1 MIGLDSKRVRAA
13 KFENPIVFAKQV
25 GEGADAYQR
34 AHFSFQS
41 TGATNIS
48 TVNAVTSGRPYIRT
62 KVRGRNEKHFTRVLE
77 DNQAR
82 TIYLG
87 TYGAV
92 DKIDAAIKRSRL
104 GSPYRCWKYY
114 HTPANNAK
122 AMTLI
127 TAYSFYLEMVSGSLF
142 EDWYIP
148 AKERMTP
155 HKFQQRLGEQK
166 MQYKPDLDIYP
177 GDENTRLFTQQSKRK
192 RSSEANQ
199 QRKQRRSVTVDH
211 DTGEKIEGVSVGS
224 FNAAVTS
231 GRLVTS
237 MSEFETHALSKRVLS
252 SSTGKRKSPVDC
264 FVCGNDTRAYCT
276 HCTRSSNKKPIP
288 LCFFD
293 KKRKLDGVM
302 QETPAMC
309 FLKYHSP
316 EYFGLCRDD
325 TGVAAIDKKDWKP
338 PSPEYERKYARY
350 IQECFSDLYCQEVS
364 SESSNNSSSDNN
376 DSNSN
381 SASSENENSNDN
393 NKDDDNDNDS
403 NNNNNNNN
411 NSNNNKNNGS
421 NGSSVN
427 NEDDV
432 EVLEPPGGRIF
443 AV

>member
-62 KVRGRNEKHFTRVLE
+62 KVRGRNEKHFTR
-77 DNQAR
+77 
-82 TIYLG
+82 
-87 TYGAV
+87 
-92 DKIDAAIKRSRL
+92 
-104 GSPYRCWKYY
+104 
-114 HTPANNAK
+114 
-122 AMTLI
+122 
-127 TAYSFYLEMVSGSLF
+127 
-142 EDWYIP
+142 
-148 AKERMTP
+148 
-155 HKFQQRLGEQK
+155 
-166 MQYKPDLDIYP
+166 
-177 GDENTRLFTQQSKRK
+177 
-192 RSSEANQ
+192 
-199 QRKQRRSVTVDH
+199 
-211 DTGEKIEGVSVGS
+211 
-224 FNAAVTS
+224 
-231 GRLVTS
+231 
-237 MSEFETHALSKRVLS
+237 
-252 SSTGKRKSPVDC
+252 
-264 FVCGNDTRAYCT
+264 
-276 HCTRSSNKKPIP
+276 
-288 LCFFD
+288 
-293 KKRKLDGVM
+293 
-302 QETPAMC
+302 
-309 FLKYHSP
+309 
-316 EYFGLCRDD
+316 
-325 TGVAAIDKKDWKP
+325 AIDKKDWKP

-403 NNNNNNNN
+403 NNNNNNN
-411 NSNNNKNNGS
+411 SNNNKNNGS